1 MKGRLRLIRRVF
13 AIMCTLVLLS
23 TGTFS
28 AFADYEERTE
38 STEEAFE
45 TGVVSDGMDQET
57 ELSKECG
64 DKFPGEEKIG
74 QTDKSGQDAD
84 SEDKSNA
91 GVTESPEKSDL
102 PEKLEKPG
110 KRTDSEDEANEGAT
124 ERTEESDLPEKL
136 EKPGE
141 LEDSEDET
149 YGGVTELA
157 EESNPA
163 EKQEESGELAD
174 SEDEDDD
181 TVMSSKSRDDITSE
195 EVILQNGGSQSEKYN
210 ASEEQKSPEET
221 INPESGKENIEMDQG
236 EAENKPAEEDQQFE
250 KTDKQEDAELVDN
263 ITDTEEYSSKRSMLL
278 VSKSNDYDIAED
290 AEENSE
296 ESQPRE
302 AALRGIKGNAG
313 YTVAVSFP
321 GNPIFQNKSFY
332 ILAKIGNEEYKASMT
347 GNIDPVY
354 FGAMDQLPGKPES
367 IAIVDGNNMPLYEI
381 NSTAGIYYIIS
392 APILDETNHKY
403 TLSGYVRQNCGI
415 CFSSAAGMEMPD
427 TYYIVAKRKGSG
439 RAVAYVQIKNGE
451 AGKVTGRLYNDST
464 FVIIK
469 TNEFYIDYYN
479 SNPKGYPEYIEK
491 PGSIGESNVV
501 FSWDGEPFNGSY
513 YIYAKP
519 KKDVETEERV
529 DENITVKT
537 KDQNGAELSGLT
549 FGLYQG
555 QECTEETKIAVYSEQ
570 SFEISTG
577 FDVLANY
584 LPTMAGLD
592 NATILYLKQ
601 IEAPAGYDVDTEI
614 HPVVITRTIRKD
626 LDEESNTYVT
636 TTTYGITIDGKSA
649 IDITNAKRTKEERVD
664 GSVTITIKDQNGAEL
679 SGLTFGL
686 YQTQDCVD
694 DSEITTYSGQNFG
707 ISTGSDELKSCLPTV
722 MGADNAKI
730 LYLKQIEALAGFDA
744 DTTVYSVVITKSEA
758 TELNEGLN
766 TYVTTTTYG
775 ITIDGKSAID
785 ITNAKRTKEERVDGS
800 VTITTKDQNGT
811 ALSGLTFG
819 LYPAQECTEG
829 TQIATYTGQSIV
841 ISTNLDVLAICM
853 PTVTGAENA
862 TTLYLKQIEAPA
874 GYDADTEAHPVIIT
888 RSVGTELNEGLNTYV
903 TMTAYGMT
911 IDGKNGIDITNAK
924 RTKEERV
931 DGSITITTKD
941 QDGLPL
947 SGLAFGL
954 YPAQECTEGTKIAT
968 YTGQSI
974 VIDTGLEALTS
985 CLPIMTGA
993 EYATTLYLKQM
1004 ETLAGYDVDTEI
1016 YPVIIT
1022 KAVRTDFA
1030 EETNTYVTMTTY
1042 GITIDG
1048 KSAIDITNAKR
1059 TKEERVDGSV
1069 TITTKDQDGA
1079 DLSGSSFG
1087 LYRGQECTEG
1097 TEIAIY
1103 SGQNFEIRTNLDT
1116 LAIYLP
1122 IMEGVVNAT
1131 TLYLKQTTVPAG
1143 YDADTT
1149 VHAVVIIKS
1158 EGTEL
1163 NIGLN
1168 TYVTTITYEITID
1181 GKNRIDITN
1190 TKRIKEERTDG
1201 SITITPKDQ
1210 EGTSLSGLT
1219 FGLYPT
1225 QECVEDTEIAIYS
1238 GQSIVISTN
1247 LDALARYLPTMTG
1260 IVNATTLYLKQTT
1273 VPAGYD
1279 ADTTVHAIVIIK
1291 SVETGLNER
1300 LNTYV
1305 TTITYGITIDGESE
1319 TDITNT
1325 KRTKE
1330 ERTDR
1335 SITITTKDQDGAALS
1350 GSSFG
1355 VYREQECIEGTELA
1369 IYSGQYFEIRT
1380 NLDALASYLPTMMG
1394 ADNTMTLYLKQIEA
1408 SAGYH
1413 VDMEKHPVV
1422 ITKTIRTDLDEETN
1436 TYVTTTTYGITIDG
1450 KNEIDITNAKQTK
1463 EERTDGSITIT
1474 TKDQDGADLS
1484 GLSFGLY
1491 HTQDCTEG
1499 TKIATYSGQGIV
1511 IRTNFDALASYL
1523 PTATGADNAT
1533 TLYLKQMKAPA
1544 GYDEDMEI
1552 YPVVIMKTVRT
1563 ELDEG
1568 LNTYVTM
1575 TTYGITIDDNSTI
1588 DIVNTKRTKEERTD
1602 GSITIIAK
1610 DQNGAEL
1617 SGLTFGLYQMQDCVD
1632 DSEIT
1637 TYSGKS
1643 IVISTNMDVLASY
1656 MPTVMGADNATTLY
1670 LKQIEAPAGYNADTI
1685 VHPVVITKYVGT
1697 ELNEGLNTY
1706 VTTTTYGIAIEGKST
1721 IDITNAK
1728 RTKEERIDRSATITT
1743 KDQDGTELSGTT
1755 LGLYQGQE
1763 CIEGTKIATY
1773 SERSFEISTGSDA
1786 LASCLPTITGVDN
1799 ATVLYLKQIEAP
1811 AGYDVDTEMHT
1822 VVITK
1827 TIRTDLDEESNT
1839 YVTTIAYGI
1848 TIDGKTAIDI
1858 VNTKRTKEERVDEN
1872 IIIATKDQDGTPLSG
1887 LTFGLYPTQECVDN
1901 SEITT
1906 YTGQSFGISTGL
1918 DALASYLPTATGA
1931 DNATTL
1937 YLKQMEAPVGY
1948 DEATEIHPVVITKAV
1963 GTDLDEESNTYVT
1976 TITYGITIDGES
1988 ETDITNTKRTKE
2000 ERIDGSITITTKDQ
2014 DGTPLSGLTFGLYP
2028 AQECTEGTQIAT
2040 YTGQSIVISTNLDA
2054 LASYLPT
2061 MTGIVNATTLY
2072 LKQTTMPAGYDAD
2085 TTLLHSVVIIKS
2097 VGTEINEG
2105 LNTYVTTTTY
2115 GMTIDGKNGIDI
2127 TNTKRTKEE
2136 RADENIMITT
2146 KDQDGTPLSGLTVGL
2161 YPAQE
2166 CTEGTQIA
2174 TYTGQSILIGTGSE
2188 ALTSCL
2194 PTMTGAEYATILYLK
2209 QIEAPV
2215 GYDEETEI
2223 HQVVITKTVRTDLD
2237 EESNMYVTTTT
2248 YGITID
2254 GKSTIDI
2261 TNAKRT
2267 KEERIDGN
2275 VTITIKDQ
2283 NGVELNGST
2292 FGLYQGQ
2299 ECTEGTELATYGG
2312 QNFEIRTNL
2321 DALASYLPTMTG
2333 ADNATTLYLKQMKAP
2348 AGYNADTA
2356 VHPVIITKSVM
2367 IELDKESDMYVTTTT
2382 YEITIDGKSA
2392 INITNTIRAR
2402 EERKDGSITITAKD
2416 QNGAE
2421 LSGLSFGLY
2430 QTQICTEETEIATYS
2445 GQSFEITTGSDALES
2460 SLPTTAGADNATILY
2475 LKQVTV
2481 QADYDID
2488 TELHSV
2494 DITKEETTYFEAA
2507 TNTYITKITYEIR
2520 VDGESEITITNKK
2533 HIDGNDEGNTMNPK
2547 DEDNITGE
2555 ENGYFATDGE
2565 SEGATIDEN
2574 GNDTTIEGDGNTK
2587 TSEGNGDIVTNGEGE
2602 GAAIGENGNAT
2613 IVEGDGNT
2621 ATAKEDESS
2630 IAPKESGNIMS
2641 DGEDEGA
2648 VANENGNNP
2657 DGEVNGNLITFE
2669 GNVGIST
2676 GEANEKSATSEEN
2689 VDITTGE
2696 KDEVTVTGDSPKN
2709 ATGENKDNSTA
2720 IGEAGKN
2727 VSGGKTEGN
2736 TNIGEDRYSII
2747 SDGHEIV
2754 SKLEKGEDEANKKPD
2769 QTEKGPD
2776 KTGINTNTG
2785 NASAGLDEKTEQT
2798 IQAEA
2803 ADTSFD
2809 TDTESQTSKT
2819 GQLKKKQNV
2828 NKPKVSDG
2836 KNKVPAIE
2844 QIKGNTEIE
2853 MVLQDII
2860 SIMNS
2865 ENPLSF
2871 LPDEAL
2877 AEITSAYSKVLDV
2890 QTVELVNYDASMG
2903 AVDLVLQTKEK
2914 ITKETEVRAV
2924 FILPGTS
2931 VNQHFVVDGIGQE
2944 DGTVKVTLDAVM
2956 AAELV
2961 NKQFI
2966 SMTLGKQ
2973 D

>member
-13 AIMCTLVLLS
+13 AIMYTLVLLS

-45 TGVVSDGMDQET
+45 TGAVSDGMDQET

-74 QTDKSGQDAD
+74 QTDKSWQDAD

-91 GVTESPEKSDL
+91 GVTESAEKSDL

-141 LEDSEDET
+141 LADSEDET
-149 YGGVTELA
+149 NGGVTELS

-221 INPESGKENIEMDQG
+221 INPESGKENIETDQG

-278 VSKSNDYDIAED
+278 VSKSNDYDIVED

-403 TLSGYVRQNCGI
+403 TLSGYKRQNCGI

-491 PGSIGESNVV
+491 PGSIGESIVV

-707 ISTGSDELKSCLPTV
+707 ISTGSVELKSCLPTV
-722 MGADNAKI
+722 MGADDAKI
-730 LYLKQIEALAGFDA
+730 LYLKQIEAPAGFDA
-744 DTTVYSVVITKSEA
+744 DTKVYSVVITKSVG

-775 ITIDGKSAID
+775 ITIDGKNAID

-903 TMTAYGMT
+903 TMTTYGMT

-931 DGSITITTKD
+931 DGRITITTKD
-941 QDGLPL
+941 QDGTPL
-947 SGLAFGL
+947 SGLTFGLYL
-954 YPAQECTEGTKIAT
+954 YPAQECTEGTQIAT

-985 CLPIMTGA
+985 CLPTMTGA

-1004 ETLAGYDVDTEI
+1004 EAPAGYDVDTEI

-1022 KAVRTDFA
+1022 KTVRTDFA
-1030 EETNTYVTMTTY
+1030 EETNTYVTTTTY

-1087 LYRGQECTEG
+1087 LYR
-1097 TEIAIY
+1097 
-1103 SGQNFEIRTNLDT
+1103 
-1116 LAIYLP
+1116 
-1122 IMEGVVNAT
+1122 
-1131 TLYLKQTTVPAG
+1131 
-1143 YDADTT
+1143 
-1149 VHAVVIIKS
+1149 
-1158 EGTEL
+1158 
-1163 NIGLN
+1163 
-1168 TYVTTITYEITID
+1168 
-1181 GKNRIDITN
+1181 
-1190 TKRIKEERTDG
+1190 
-1201 SITITPKDQ
+1201 
-1210 EGTSLSGLT
+1210 
-1219 FGLYPT
+1219 
-1225 QECVEDTEIAIYS
+1225 
-1238 GQSIVISTN
+1238 
-1247 LDALARYLPTMTG
+1247 
-1260 IVNATTLYLKQTT
+1260 
-1273 VPAGYD
+1273 
-1279 ADTTVHAIVIIK
+1279 
-1291 SVETGLNER
+1291 
-1300 LNTYV
+1300 
-1305 TTITYGITIDGESE
+1305 
-1319 TDITNT
+1319 
-1325 KRTKE
+1325 
-1330 ERTDR
+1330 
-1335 SITITTKDQDGAALS
+1335 
-1350 GSSFG
+1350 
-1355 VYREQECIEGTELA
+1355 EQECIEGTELA

-1380 NLDALASYLPTMMG
+1380 NLDALASYLPTMMD
-1394 ADNTMTLYLKQIEA
+1394 ADNTMTLYLKQMEA

-1450 KNEIDITNAKQTK
+1450 KNEIDITNAKRTK

-1499 TKIATYSGQGIV
+1499 TKIAIYSGKSIV
-1511 IRTNFDALASYL
+1511 IRTNFDALVSYL

-1544 GYDEDMEI
+1544 GYDEDTEI
-1552 YPVVIMKTVRT
+1552 YPVVIMKSVRT

-1617 SGLTFGLYQMQDCVD
+1617 SGLTFGLYQTQDCVD

-1637 TYSGKS
+1637 TYSGQS

-1706 VTTTTYGIAIEGKST
+1706 VMTTTYGIT
-1721 IDITNAK
+1721 IDGESETDITNTK
-1728 RTKEERIDRSATITT
+1728 RTKEERIDGSVTITT
-1743 KDQDGTELSGTT
+1743 KDQDGAELSGST

-1811 AGYDVDTEMHT
+1811 AGYDVDTEMHP

-1839 YVTTIAYGI
+1839 YVTT
-1848 TIDGKTAIDI
+1848 T
-1858 VNTKRTKEERVDEN
+1858 
-1872 IIIATKDQDGTPLSG
+1872 
-1887 LTFGLYPTQECVDN
+1887 
-1901 SEITT
+1901 
-1906 YTGQSFGISTGL
+1906 
-1918 DALASYLPTATGA
+1918 
-1931 DNATTL
+1931 
-1937 YLKQMEAPVGY
+1937 
-1948 DEATEIHPVVITKAV
+1948 
-1963 GTDLDEESNTYVT
+1963 
-1976 TITYGITIDGES
+1976 TYGITIDGES

-2000 ERIDGSITITTKDQ
+2000 ERTDGSITITTKDQ
-2014 DGTPLSGLTFGLYP
+2014 DGAALSGSSFGLYRE
-2028 AQECTEGTQIAT
+2028 QECIEGTELAI
-2040 YTGQSIVISTNLDA
+2040 YSGQNFEIRTNLDA
-2054 LASYLPT
+2054 LTSYLPT

-2072 LKQTTMPAGYDAD
+2072 LKQTTVPAGYDAD
-2085 TTLLHSVVIIKS
+2085 TTLVHSVVIIKY
-2097 VGTEINEG
+2097 VGTELNEG

-2166 CTEGTQIA
+2166 CTEGTKIA

-2188 ALTSCL
+2188 TLTSCL

-2223 HQVVITKTVRTDLD
+2223 HQVVITKAVRTDLD
-2237 EESNMYVTTTT
+2237 EESNTYVTTTT

-2261 TNAKRT
+2261 TNTKRT

-2283 NGVELNGST
+2283 NGAELSGST

-2312 QNFEIRTNL
+2312 QNIEIRTNL

-2348 AGYNADTA
+2348 VGYNADTA

-2367 IELDKESDMYVTTTT
+2367 TELDKESDMYVTTTT

-2494 DITKEETTYFEAA
+2494 DITKEETTYFEVA

-2520 VDGESEITITNKK
+2520 VDGEGEITITNKK
-2533 HIDGNDEGNTMNPK
+2533 HIDGNAEGNTMNPK
-2547 DEDNITGE
+2547 DEGNITGE
-2555 ENGYFATDGE
+2555 ENGYIATDGE

-2587 TSEGNGDIVTNGEGE
+2587 TSEGNGDIVTDGEGE

-2630 IAPKESGNIMS
+2630 TAPKESGNIMT

-2648 VANENGNNP
+2648 VASENGNNP

-2676 GEANEKSATSEEN
+2676 GEVNEKSATSEGN

-2696 KDEVTVTGDSPKN
+2696 KDEGTVTGDSPKN
-2709 ATGENKDNSTA
+2709 ATGENKDNFTA

-2747 SDGHEIV
+2747 SDGHEVV
-2754 SKLEKGEDEANKKPD
+2754 SKLEKGEGEANKKPD
-2769 QTEKGPD
+2769 QIEKGPD
-2776 KTGINTNTG
+2776 KTGINTSTG
-2785 NASAGLDEKTEQT
+2785 NASTGLDEKTEQT
-2798 IQAEA
+2798 IQAET